1 MRLPWRYAPQSV
13 VLNLYI
19 LYAHCGAKGRLPEP
33 FRGRSDAAALV
44 RAQELLAGGDISLV
58 EVHSA
63 DRHLFSVSASGLCDL
78 LAHREAVSAKQS
90 LKILIVENNELA
102 EGLLARR
109 LNMRNQPTITAA
121 SITEAISAFGN
132 EAPDFMI
139 VDVASSPSQC
149 QSVVQGLKARWGEKT
164 RAFVLTPGCDE
175 PRCAGCDRLMIK
187 PVAIDALMEAMR
199 AES

>member
-1 MRLPWRYAPQSV
+1 MRLPWRYAPQCV
-13 VLNLYI
+13 VLNLYT

-90 LKILIVENNELA
+90 LKI
-102 EGLLARR
+102 
-109 LNMRNQPTITAA
+109 PITAA